1 VTEKRSGG
9 DTLRPV
15 SWPWLVLLVLAAAL
29 AVAVE
34 RPRLE
39 RRFGVAARRD
49 RERQRRKK
57 QLRVVTPEDESDE
70 FIRSVQR
77 DLDALPTIEERDRK
91 T

>member
-1 VTEKRSGG
+1 
-9 DTLRPV
+9 V
-15 SWPWLVLLVLAAAL
+15 SWPWLVLLLLAAAF

-34 RPRLE
+34 KPRLD

-49 RERQRRKK
+49 RERQRRKR
-57 QLRVVTPEDESDE
+57 QLRVVSPDDESDE

-77 DLDALPTIEERDRK
+77 DLDALPTIEERDRR